1 MPMIDVYAAE
11 GTFKDKYA
19 STGAD
24 IVAAARREL
33 AGK

>member
-11 GTFKDKYA
+11 GTFSDA
-19 STGAD
+19 NTGAD

>member
-11 GTFKDKYA
+11 GTF
-19 STGAD
+19 SNTGAD

>member
-1 MPMIDVYAAE
+1 MPMIDVYATQ
-11 GTFKDKYA
+11 GTFA
-19 STGAD
+19 NTGSD